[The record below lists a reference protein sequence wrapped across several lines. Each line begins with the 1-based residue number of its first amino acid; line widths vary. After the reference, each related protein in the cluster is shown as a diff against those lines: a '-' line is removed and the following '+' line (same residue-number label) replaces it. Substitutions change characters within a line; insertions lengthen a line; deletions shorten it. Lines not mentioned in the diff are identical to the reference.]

1 MLFVWLM
8 CARGGSSA
16 DGYQLAVPLNGARM
30 VSCRGLFQN
39 VFGQLIGAQ
48 GFDLGPSTT
57 TERGN
62 VILPVTVHTR
72 NGDALRV
79 RFVLRKKDVGRN
91 EGCWMTLSL
100 LN

>member
-1 MLFVWLM
+1 MLSLEDAGM
-8 CARGGSSA
+8 
-16 DGYQLAVPLNGARM
+16 M
-30 VSCRGLFQN
+30 SCRGLFQN

-72 NGDALRV
+72 SGDAMAV
-79 RFVLRKKDVGRN
+79 RFVLRRKDVGRK

-100 LN
+100 LI